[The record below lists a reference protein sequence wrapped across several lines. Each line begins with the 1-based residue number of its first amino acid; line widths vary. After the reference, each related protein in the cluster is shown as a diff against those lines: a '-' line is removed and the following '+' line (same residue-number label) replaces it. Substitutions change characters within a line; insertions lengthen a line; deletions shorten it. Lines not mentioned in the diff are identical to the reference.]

1 MRDRLGEEEKVEG
14 KKYNVNTVHI
24 YKIKKIKN
32 IIYQRVLKWLLHW
45 TLQLWENESNLS
57 PEAAINEL

>member
-14 KKYNVNTVHI
+14 KKYNVNRIHI

-32 IIYQRVLKWLLHW
+32 IIYQRVLK
-45 TLQLWENESNLS
+45 
-57 PEAAINEL
+57 